1 MHLLNHRKN
10 NLLKFKVFLN
20 VYIGFSLTFRL
31 ERLLRLGGWKL
42 QIWSLPISLAPPSS
56 FLSITQLPR
65 TLFKCCPFREHIVQ
79 SKVTLSASLF
89 TNNYNPLPLSFLFG
103 YIISSYIILIDA
115 LEIFDIKA
123 FYGEIKKIYRK
134 AKSNQN
140 NSFSIWSMKQT
151 VVKEL
156 AW

>member
-1 MHLLNHRKN
+1 M
-10 NLLKFKVFLN
+10 
-20 VYIGFSLTFRL
+20 
-31 ERLLRLGGWKL
+31 
-42 QIWSLPISLAPPSS
+42 
-56 FLSITQLPR
+56 
-65 TLFKCCPFREHIVQ
+65 Q
-79 SKVTLSASLF
+79 SKVTISASLF

-156 AW
+156 A